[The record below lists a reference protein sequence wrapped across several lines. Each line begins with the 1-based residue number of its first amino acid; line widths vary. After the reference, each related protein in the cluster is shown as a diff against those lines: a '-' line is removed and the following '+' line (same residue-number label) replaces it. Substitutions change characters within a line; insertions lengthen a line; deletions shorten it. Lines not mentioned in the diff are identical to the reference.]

1 MPVFEKELKRYEAV
15 KIKPINKVI
24 KYQYT
29 IEGQREFLLNEVT
42 SKQRVSFIDIV
53 ETYKTRIALI
63 FNFLAILD
71 LLAQGQLSIQVGE
84 GYNNF
89 WITKGQEIGTAQEG
103 TVL

>member
-1 MPVFEKELKRYEAV
+1 VSSKE
-15 KIKPINKVI
+15 
-24 KYQYT
+24 
-29 IEGQREFLLNEVT
+29 
-42 SKQRVSFIDIV
+42 RVSFSEII

-89 WITKGQEIGTAQEG
+89 WIVKTEEVKT
-103 TVL
+103 T